1 MKLERILPRTA
12 DNHYEGSA
20 IARWAFSLLAVV
32 SIGRSC
38 IHLVAPDGGAGT
50 IAGLDLALGGAA
62 NIVFAFGLWGL
73 SQLIYGLIQLLVAL
87 RYRTLIPLMYI
98 FLIFET
104 LGRMAV
110 GWTKP
115 PVVLHTPPGGTANWI
130 LLPLAIVLLVL
141 SLRKPKKLRVSESSK
156 PPKERRSL

>member
-1 MKLERILPRTA
+1 MKLERILPRNV
-12 DNHYEGSA
+12 DNRYEGSA
-20 IARWAFSLLAVV
+20 VARWAFLLLAVISV
-32 SIGRSC
+32 VRSC
-38 IHLVAPDGGAGT
+38 IHLAAPDGGAGT

-87 RYRTLIPLMYI
+87 RYRTLIPLMYV

-104 LGRMAV
+104 LGRMTV

-130 LLPLAIVLLVL
+130 LLPLAIVLLIL
-141 SLRKPKKLRVSESSK
+141 SLRKPKKIRASEPAK
-156 PPKERRSL
+156 PENPL

>member
-1 MKLERILPRTA
+1 MLERILPRTV
-12 DNHYEGSA
+12 DNRYEGSA
-20 IARWAFSLLAVV
+20 IARWTFSLFAVV
-32 SIGRSC
+32 SVARSC
-38 IHLVAPDGGAGT
+38 IHLAAPDGGAGT

-87 RYRTLIPLMYI
+87 RYRTLIPLMYV

-141 SLRKPKKLRVSESSK
+141 SLRKPKKQRTGAPES
-156 PPKERRSL
+156 PLPENPL